1 MDWGYYAEING
12 MLKSVCA
19 MRCKNDD
26 NCGTF
31 EWTNQHC
38 IWWKKGMCQLS
49 KTTNA
54 GFTGSIAT
62 CKKLGIFKTLN
73 HYIWSILII
82 RCGLIHFLVSLEF
95 GFRKVDNTNCIPRGD
110 EFVTLEDAENEC
122 KNRKQCKGVLD
133 IDCNGQQNYTICLNT
148 AATSSDDKIESCLY
162 KKYNIG
168 KPDMDVDVIFLPIII
183 YIDCLLP

>member
-1 MDWGYYAEING
+1 
-12 MLKSVCA
+12 
-19 MRCKNDD
+19 
-26 NCGTF
+26 
-31 EWTNQHC
+31 
-38 IWWKKGMCQLS
+38 MCQLN

-62 CKKLGIFKTLN
+62 CKKLGIFKTSN
-73 HYIWSILII
+73 HSPGQYVNISVII
-82 RCGLIHFLVSLEF
+82 RFGLIHCLVSLEF
-95 GFRKVDNTNCIPRGD
+95 DFRRVDNTDCLPRGD
-110 EFVTLEDAENEC
+110 EFVTLEGAQNEC

-168 KPDMDVDVIFLPIII
+168 KPDMDVDVIFLPIISI
-183 YIDCLLP
+183 

>member
-1 MDWGYYAEING
+1 MDWGYYAESNG

-38 IWWKKGMCQLS
+38 IWWKKGMCQLN
-49 KTTNA
+49 KATNA

-73 HYIWSILII
+73 HYLWSI
-82 RCGLIHFLVSLEF
+82 C
-95 GFRKVDNTNCIPRGD
+95 
-110 EFVTLEDAENEC
+110 
-122 KNRKQCKGVLD
+122 
-133 IDCNGQQNYTICLNT
+133 
-148 AATSSDDKIESCLY
+148 
-162 KKYNIG
+162 
-168 KPDMDVDVIFLPIII
+168 
-183 YIDCLLP
+183 